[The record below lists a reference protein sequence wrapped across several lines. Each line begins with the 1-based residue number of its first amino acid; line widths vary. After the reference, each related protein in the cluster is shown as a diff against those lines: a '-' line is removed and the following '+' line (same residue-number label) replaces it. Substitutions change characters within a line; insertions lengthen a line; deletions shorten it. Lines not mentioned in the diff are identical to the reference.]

1 MPNHSLDCYQLQP
14 TQKIVMFFLTL
25 LLVLVPTTLAKS
37 PCQEAIL
44 RCCSPGQAAT
54 GATWRCFE
62 QNNCAGLFT
71 AHEEGT
77 ARTDLGACAF
87 HADVLNSLDYDVDYD
102 NDEEPSIGLRTA
114 VPRRQQDSLDIEEE
128 EEEVKEEL
136 AAKETDL
143 RPKYFL
149 QNGFFYHYMPHSFY
163 HHHHYGQFQRYH
175 SAVSYPFTYSYYY

>member
-1 MPNHSLDCYQLQP
+1 
-14 TQKIVMFFLTL
+14 
-25 LLVLVPTTLAKS
+25 
-37 PCQEAIL
+37 
-44 RCCSPGQAAT
+44 
-54 GATWRCFE
+54 
-62 QNNCAGLFT
+62 
-71 AHEEGT
+71 
-77 ARTDLGACAF
+77 
-87 HADVLNSLDYDVDYD
+87 LDYDVDYD

-149 QNGFFYHYMPHSFY
+149 QNGFFYHHMPHSFY

-175 SAVSYPFTYSYYY
+175 SAVSYPYTYSYYY